1 MSQEKNLNIHFDIF
15 QSKIRWQ
22 DTFYYST
29 VVAYLSIKRGIKI
42 NLKIGFFLFLHMDY
56 WLMASILVDLVVG
69 LAHHKNEVDIGGSLW
84 SEFYLSAWLMI
95 EYQYY
100 IDIICIWP

>member
-1 MSQEKNLNIHFDIF
+1 
-15 QSKIRWQ
+15 
-22 DTFYYST
+22 
-29 VVAYLSIKRGIKI
+29 
-42 NLKIGFFLFLHMDY
+42 MDY